1 MDSDDLYDDID
12 YEDPDEDFED
22 DWDNND
28 MMVGANVDLL
38 DEIENV
44 APLLK
49 KKQKSKNKVVEPVKT
64 DEKEEKK
71 TKKKK
76 KESKFAKVAR
86 ILKAKGLLQNNKNN
100 FMDYVTFELNI
111 PVNMT
116 GIVTKE
122 LSCGFFDWTFSFFFN
137 DENNSSNFFKTDEN
151 HPNPKKAAKG
161 YLRRKRKLKKLLMV
175 GGRVKKLKKL
185 QRSRKAGGYVSGS
198 SRRFIQW
205 KKKKAWLLF
214 AKCQPNPICSV
225 DLHGNNVYNWG
236 LVASFKIVW
245 KGSKRDTQQ
254 TFGKK
259 RPAVFSSLLPAAP
272 IRCYSSKRF
281 RKSQTLIVHMWVNKI
296 KTIGLVPP
304 LKFDQELP
312 NKLSACIRCGKVN
325 FHVSKIKLAMFSLV
339 FRQKIFDEKL
349 GDDLKNP
356 IKIEERFKP
365 PIVRLA
371 LKTIFDINARI
382 HCLLVDKLLDF
393 AKEYK
398 ISSILKNI
406 EDSLINSRKCKHFNY
421 QQKIELAYKYGL
433 DDLKNNFCQLNNSI
447 ELIEK
452 NLNIVTLH
460 SEFKDQLKRKLAC
473 MKAAEKAGLAR
484 INERKQERAR
494 KRKASKA
501 SKKAKKA
508 ANVEESSKE
517 NGKT

>member
-1 MDSDDLYDDID
+1 M
-12 YEDPDEDFED
+12 
-22 DWDNND
+22 
-28 MMVGANVDLL
+28 
-38 DEIENV
+38 
-44 APLLK
+44 
-49 KKQKSKNKVVEPVKT
+49 
-64 DEKEEKK
+64 
-71 TKKKK
+71 
-76 KESKFAKVAR
+76 
-86 ILKAKGLLQNNKNN
+86 
-100 FMDYVTFELNI
+100 
-111 PVNMT
+111 
-116 GIVTKE
+116 
-122 LSCGFFDWTFSFFFN
+122 
-137 DENNSSNFFKTDEN
+137 
-151 HPNPKKAAKG
+151 
-161 YLRRKRKLKKLLMV
+161 
-175 GGRVKKLKKL
+175 
-185 QRSRKAGGYVSGS
+185 
-198 SRRFIQW
+198 QW

-225 DLHGNNVYNWG
+225 DLHGNAFYSWG
-236 LVASFKIVW
+236 LVSSFKTVW

-254 TFGKK
+254 VYGKK
-259 RPAVFSSLLPAAP
+259 RPSVFSSLLPAAP
-272 IRCYSSKRF
+272 IRCYSCRRF
-281 RKSQTLIVHMWVNKI
+281 KKSQTLIVHI
-296 KTIGLVPP
+296 LVPP

-312 NKLSACIRCGKVN
+312 NKLSVCLRCGKEY

-365 PIVRLA
+365 SIVHLA
-371 LKTIFDINARI
+371 LKSIFDINARI
-382 HCLLVDKLLDF
+382 HCLRVDKLLDF

-398 ISSILKNI
+398 IPSILGSI
-406 EDSLINSRKCKHFNY
+406 EDSLINSRKCKHFNF

-452 NLNIVTLH
+452 NLNIEKLH

-501 SKKAKKA
+501 NRKAKKA
-508 ANVEESSKE
+508 ANEEESSKD